1 MFKSPSQVK
10 TSLLSSGFLAVVMIL
25 GAGAVQ
31 AEKGSGY
38 YGYGQVATAEQI
50 AGWDI
55 DVRPD
60 GMGLPEGRGTAEEG
74 EWIYEEKCASCHGS
88 FGEGVDGYPSLAGGE
103 GTLSGDGRPHKTIGS
118 YWNYTSTVFDYIN
131 RAMPYTAPRSLEPD
145 EVYSLTAYLLFMN
158 YIIDDETFELNQ
170 DTLATVRLPNEPNFI
185 PDERPDTANTRC
197 MSDCRDP
204 AAIEIKSQAS
214 PSLAEELAAAQGD
227 SSEAVTESQPAVAT
241 VGKSVYDQS
250 CMLCHGS
257 GLAGAP
263 KVGDVE
269 GWRARIAA
277 GSATLYKHA
286 IEGYQGEAGVMPA
299 KGGFMNLSDDDVKA
313 AVDYMVQESL

>member
-1 MFKSPSQVK
+1 MFKSPNSK
-10 TSLLSSGFLAVVMIL
+10 KSMSLKAGLMAAAIL
-25 GAGAVQ
+25 MGAGVVQ

-38 YGYGQVATAEQI
+38 YGYGQVATPEQI

-60 GMGLPEGRGTAEEG
+60 GLGLPAGSGTAEEG

-170 DTLATVRLPNEPNFI
+170 DNLATVRLPNEPNFI
-185 PDERPDTANTRC
+185 PDERPDTSNTRC

-204 AAIEIKSQAS
+204 ATIEIKSQAS
-214 PSLAEELAAAQGD
+214 PSLAEELAAAQAED
-227 SSEAVTESQPAVAT
+227 SEPAVEALPAVAA
-241 VGKSVYDQS
+241 VGKGVYDQS

-263 KVGDVE
+263 KVGDAGE
-269 GWRARIAA
+269 WQARVAA
-277 GSATLYKHA
+277 GTDTLYKHA

-299 KGGFMNLSDDDVKA
+299 KGGFMNLSDDEVKA

>member
-1 MFKSPSQVK
+1 MFKSPNQTK
-10 TSLLSSGFLAVVMIL
+10 TMSRPSTLLVLAMVLGSGIA
-25 GAGAVQ
+25 Q

-38 YGYGQVATAEQI
+38 YGYGQVATPEQI

-60 GMGLPEGRGTAEEG
+60 GLGLPEGSGTAEEG
-74 EWIYEEKCASCHGS
+74 EWIYEEKCAACHGS

-214 PSLAEELAAAQGD
+214 PSLAEELAAAQG
-227 SSEAVTESQPAVAT
+227 EASQSVAESQPAVAT

-263 KVGDVE
+263 KVGDV
-269 GWRARIAA
+269 GQWQTRIAA
-277 GSATLYKHA
+277 GSAILYKHA
-286 IEGYQGEAGVMPA
+286 IEGYQGEVGVMPA

-313 AVDYMVQESL
+313 AVDYMVQESQ

>member
-1 MFKSPSQVK
+1 MFKSPNQVQ
-10 TSLLSSGFLAVVMIL
+10 TMLVPAGLLMAALVL
-25 GAGAVQ
+25 GAGYVQ
-31 AEKGSGY
+31 AEQGTGY
-38 YGYGQVATAEQI
+38 YGYGQTATPEQI

-60 GMGLPEGRGTAEEG
+60 GLGLPQGSGTAEDG
-74 EWIYEEKCASCHGS
+74 EWVYEEKCASCHGS
-88 FGEGVDGYPSLAGGE
+88 FGEGVDGYPSLVGGE

-185 PDERPDTANTRC
+185 PDERPDTANKRC
-197 MSDCRDP
+197 MTDCRDP
-204 AAIEIKSQAS
+204 AAIEIKSQAT
-214 PSLAEELAAAQGD
+214 PSLADELAAEAAETAETVEPPAQL
-227 SSEAVTESQPAVAT
+227 AV

-263 KVGDVE
+263 KVGDVAQWQ
-269 GWRARIAA
+269 GRVAV
-277 GSATLYKHA
+277 GSATLYRHA

-299 KGGFMNLSDDDVKA
+299 KGGFMNLSDDEVKA
-313 AVDYMVQESL
+313 AVDYMVQESQ